1 MATMRSTR
9 LSFFLVIVLAGES
22 GDGARDD
29 AIKLNAETDSMTE
42 LKIARHGHILQLE
55 ICCNS
60 ESAISF
66 CLICLYPKCRH
77 KIKQFKMPKRQPS
90 HMRPT
95 GAVSTLFYAL
105 EIPQLSQF
113 LTNLHRITSSSD
125 SPCNPRNRPP
135 CPTLST
141 TPNDL
146 PANSSL
152 QHVPKCLRL
161 SDRLCRYYS
170 CLVWLISAAGAQE
183 KGCRGIF

>member
-22 GDGARDD
+22 GDGARDY

-95 GAVSTLFYAL
+95 GAVSTLFCAL

-125 SPCNPRNRPP
+125 SPCNPRNRPL

-152 QHVPKCLRL
+152 QHLPKSLRL

-170 CLVWLISAAGAQE
+170 CLVWLISAAGAEE